1 MRLLF
6 QIITVIIYVVL
17 PYTVGGYPPS
27 ESYSSVYIE
36 IRLGNLSRRFVLML
50 TTELFIAIISLC
62 ITCFALGYIILCR
75 PQLCLFSPKI
85 PPASTGLDLIFY
97 NCHLDCQLDE
107 QKREVTS
114 SRDHFPFIYIIALM

>member
-1 MRLLF
+1 MSNKNYLNPARYVRSKCAIFSLPINARNAIAF

-62 ITCFALGYIILCR
+62 ITCFALGYTIG
-75 PQLCLFSPKI
+75 SK
-85 PPASTGLDLIFY
+85 S
-97 NCHLDCQLDE
+97 
-107 QKREVTS
+107 KK
-114 SRDHFPFIYIIALM
+114 